1 MKHTKFYGKEL
12 CEMSHA
18 MTYKSI
24 VTKYPNKLVL
34 AMVDRRHPDSGRAVL
49 FKVLRVFRN
58 ERELRKAYEYYNAEG
73 FEEILP
79 INSYLVNDPNAL
91 EMSPDLT
98 AAFFRKYFNT

>member
-1 MKHTKFYGKEL
+1 MGD
-12 CEMSHA
+12 S
-18 MTYKSI
+18 MTYKGV

-73 FEEILP
+73 FEEVLP
-79 INSYLVNDPNAL
+79 INSYLVNDSDAPD
-91 EMSPDLT
+91 MSPDLT
-98 AAFFRKYFNT
+98 AAFFRQYFNT

>member
-1 MKHTKFYGKEL
+1 
-12 CEMSHA
+12 MSHA

-24 VTKYPNKLVL
+24 VTKYPNKFIL
-34 AMVDRRHPDSGRAVL
+34 AMVDKRHPDSERAVL

-73 FEEILP
+73 FEEVMP
-79 INSYLVNDPNAL
+79 ISSYLVNDPDAL

-98 AAFFRKYFNT
+98 AAFFRQYFNT